1 MKRKNYKRRKEFR
14 VRAAIIFALMILL
27 LTCFMFIKPNA
38 AEKKCNTYS
47 VYTVR
52 GGDSLWGIC
61 RKV

>member
-14 VRAAIIFALMILL
+14 VRVAIIFALMILL
-27 LTCFMFIKPNA
+27 LTCFMFINPNA
-38 AEKKCNTYS
+38 AEKKCNTDS

-52 GGDSLWGIC
+52 GGDTLLGIC